1 MLQGLAFLYT
11 GASTTMPGGDR
22 VVSIVATDDSGDTD
36 TQTSVAF
43 ERTIEVNAAPKVDTN
58 TGTTVDEGGS
68 TTITSAMLSS
78 SDSEDTDPADVTYTL
93 TTAPASGTLKLDG
106 TTLEVGDTFTQKD
119 IDDGLVTY
127 DHDGSEGASGGF
139 GFSVKDTTNLTLSSQ
154 SFAITISAVND
165 APELT
170 APASIDVTEDTE
182 TALTGISISDVDAGT
197 GDVTVTFTVGEG
209 ELAATSTADVTVGG
223 TATALTLTGTVA
235 DINAFISGS
244 GLTFTPDAEAS
255 GDVTLTIDVDD
266 GGNTG
271 SGGAKT
277 DTATVTL
284 SVSAVNDAPELTA
297 PPSIS
302 VTEDVETA
310 LTGISISDL
319 DAGSN
324 DVTVTLDVTTGTL
337 SATSGSGV
345 TVGGT
350 ATSLTLTGTVT
361 AINAFIAASG
371 VGYTTAA
378 NATADVTLTVTVD
391 DGGNSGS
398 GGAQTDTATVTLDV
412 TAVNDAPEITAPASI
427 DVTEDTETAL
437 TGISI
442 SDVDAGTG
450 EVTVTFTVGEGEL
463 AAISGS
469 GVTVGGTATALTL
482 TGTVADIN
490 AFISG
495 SALTFTPVANANG
508 DVTLTVDVTDS
519 GNTGSGGAKTDT
531 ASVTLSV
538 SAVND
543 QPTAPA
549 LDNDEVDEN
558 DAGAVIGRV
567 TATDADGDTLTYTVD
582 DARFEIVSVDGV
594 QLLRLKE
601 GVSLDYETEP
611 TVDLVLT
618 VTDPDNASNT
628 TNVTITV
635 RDDGVVTPL
644 PVLTGGNVTEND
656 AGAVVGTLP
665 TLDGISY
672 TVDDTRF
679 EIVESDG
686 RTVLK
691 LKDGISLDREAAA
704 EVTVTIT
711 ATDADN
717 ETRTADVLV
726 RVANV
731 NEAPSQPVLT
741 GGTVAENAAGVA
753 VGTLASTDPDAG
765 DTLTYTVDDSRF
777 EVVGNVL
784 KLKDGV
790 SLDREAAAT
799 IDLVVTVT
807 DGDGLTAERTVT
819 VTVSNVNE
827 APSVP
832 VFTGDGTVAENDAGA
847 AIGTVTTSDP
857 DVDDLA
863 GLSVDD
869 ARFEIVDGQLKLKDG
884 VSLDHESE
892 PTITLV
898 LTATDGGGLTAT
910 RLLTLTV
917 TDVNEA
923 PNAPVLDGNVVVEND
938 IGAVIGNVSGG
949 DPDDGDSVT
958 YTVDDARFEIVGGQ
972 LKLKDGEYLDYEAA
986 TSVDLVITATDV
998 AGLQTQSTVSVK
1010 VLDDTNSAAT
1020 PVLSNTTVTEN
1031 EAGAVI
1037 GTLPVATLNGYIV
1050 DDARFEV
1057 VFIGMTPTLK
1067 LKDGI
1072 SLDHEAEPTVTLQI
1086 TSIYVNDD
1094 AKTGTFVITVADAN
1108 EQVGAPVLDND
1119 SVAEN
1124 AEGAVIGRVSAT
1136 DPDDA
1141 STSFGQKTFTVDDAR
1156 FEIVDG
1162 LLKLKDGISLDHET
1176 EATVTL
1182 NIQVTDGGGLS
1193 DSLVATI
1200 NVTDLNETPST
1211 PVVSGATVA
1220 ENAAGAVIGTVTS
1233 TDPDAGDDLT
1243 YTVNDDRF
1251 EIVDVAGDM
1260 VLKLKDGVSL
1270 DHEAAGS
1277 VALVIT
1283 ATDTGGLSAERVML
1297 VTVTDLNEVPTT
1309 PVLSSNTVQGG
1320 DAGAIVGRVT
1330 ATDPDDAATQEG
1342 RLTFSVDDSRFEIVG
1357 DMLKLKAGESLSVGD
1372 EPTVSLVI
1380 TATDGLG
1387 LASTQTVVLT
1397 VLPDAT
1403 PPVPALPDGI
1413 VSENTPGGVIG
1424 PVRFTDPVDPGVD
1437 VSLTVDD
1444 ARFEIVDVD
1453 GVPTLKLKDGISLDR
1468 EAEASVTLVITA
1480 TTIEGSRSNV
1490 VVIAVD
1496 NVNETPTQPVLTGST
1511 VAENAAGAE
1520 IGTVTGSDPDVGDTL
1535 TFTVDDDRFEIVD
1548 GSLKL
1553 KDGVSLD
1560 HETEASVDLVITATD
1575 ADGLTATRSV
1585 TITVTDVNEAPAQPV
1600 LSGSTVAEN
1609 AAGAVI
1615 GTVTGSDPDDG
1626 DSVTFTVDDAR
1637 FEIVD
1642 GSLKL
1647 KDGVSL
1653 DHEAEASVDLVI
1665 TATDV
1670 DGLRA
1675 TRSVTITVTDVNEAP
1690 AQPVLSGSTV
1700 AENAAGAV
1708 IGTVTGSD
1716 PDDGDSVTFTVDDD
1730 RFEIVDG
1737 ILKLKD
1743 GVSLDYET
1751 EASVDLV
1758 ITATD
1763 ADGLTA
1769 TRSVTIT
1776 VTDVNEA
1783 PAQPVLTGSTVAENA
1798 AGAVIG
1804 TVTGSDPDDGDSVT
1818 FTVDDARFEIVDG
1831 SLKLKDGVSLDH
1843 EAEASVD
1850 LVITATDADGL
1861 TATRSVT
1868 ITVTDVNEAPAQPVL
1883 SGSTVAEN
1891 AAGAVIGTVTGAD
1904 PDDGDTLTFTV
1915 DDDRFEIVDGSL
1927 KLKDGIS
1934 LDYEMEASVDLVI
1947 TATDGD
1953 GLTATR
1959 SVTITVT
1966 DVNEAPA
1973 QPVLSGSTVAENA
1986 AGAVIGTVTGS
1997 DPDDGDSVTFT
2008 VDDDRFEIVDGSLK
2022 LKDGVSLDYETEA
2035 SVDLVI
2041 TATDADGLTATRS
2054 VTITV
2059 TDVNETPTQPVLTG
2073 STVAENAAG
2082 AVIGTVTGS
2091 DPDDGDS
2098 ITFTVDDDRFEIVD
2112 GSLKLKDGIVLD
2124 YETEPSVNLVITA
2137 TDGDGLTATRAVTIT
2152 VVDDGIVA
2160 PTPVLDGGIV
2170 AENAAGAIIGS
2181 LPDIGDGSYA
2191 VDDARFEIVER
2202 DGVQLLKLKD
2212 GISLDHEAAAE
2223 VVVRLTATGGD
2234 GGTAEGDVT
2243 IRVTDVNEA
2252 PAQPVLDGATVA
2264 ENAAG
2269 ATIGRVTATDP
2280 DDPAVSF
2287 GQKTFTVD
2295 DARFEIV
2302 GGVLKLKDGVSLDHE
2317 AEATVDLVLTVTDGG
2332 GLTASRTVTLTVS
2345 DVNEAPAAPSL
2356 SGTTV
2361 AENAAG
2367 AVVGVVTC
2375 TDPDGD
2381 ALTYTVDDTR
2391 FEIVDIDGAQTLKLK
2406 DGIALDHEGE
2416 PEVTVVITAR
2426 DPGGLSTPMIVT
2438 LTVGDVNEAPAAPV
2452 LSGTVLPENTAGA
2465 VVGTVTG
2472 SDPDAGDSVTFTV
2485 DDARFEIVDG
2495 QLKLKDGVSVDFE
2508 TEASIDLVITATDG
2522 DGLTATRAVTI
2533 TVVDDAVTPVP
2544 PVLTGGS
2551 LAENVAGA
2559 VAGTLPDPAGGS
2571 FSVDDARF
2579 EIVDLDGTWTLKLKD
2594 GVALDH
2600 EAAASVTLTLTS
2612 TGSDGGT
2619 LTSTVVITVGDVN
2632 EAPAAPVLDAATV
2645 AENAAGASI
2654 GRVTATDPDDPAV
2667 SFGQKTFSVD
2677 DARFEIVGGVLKLK
2691 DGVSLDHEAAAS
2703 IDLVLTVTDGGG
2715 LTASRT
2721 VTITVTDVNEAPAQP
2736 VLSGA
2741 TVAENAAGAVIG
2753 TVTGSDPDAGDML
2766 TFSVDDSRF
2775 EIVDGTLKLKD
2786 GIALDHEVE
2795 ASVQLTITA
2804 TDAAGLAASRSVTI
2818 TVGDVNEAPTAP
2830 ALDGNSVVEN
2840 LPGAVIGVVSAGD
2853 PDAGDTLTYTVDDAR
2868 FEIVGDVLKLKAGVS
2883 LDFET
2888 EPSVDLVI
2896 TATDAGGLATST
2908 TVQVTVID
2916 DGVTAPLPVLSGG
2929 VVAENAAGALIG
2941 TLPGGAGVSYT
2952 VDDARFEIIDR
2963 DGVPTLKLKDG
2974 VSVDHEAEASITL
2987 RITSQVSEGD
2997 TATAEVLIRVTDVNE
3012 APAAPTVAG
3021 SSLPEN
3027 TTGAVVGRVSALDP
3041 DDAATSAGQL
3051 TFTVDDAR
3059 FEIVS
3064 GVLKLKDGI
3073 ALDHEAEPSVDLV
3086 LTVTDGG
3093 GLTASRTVTITVT
3106 DVNEA
3111 PAQPVLSGSTV
3122 AENVAGAVVG
3132 TVSGTDPDAGDTLTF
3147 TVDDARFEIVDLD
3160 GTWTLKLKDG
3170 VSLDYES
3177 AAGLTLVIT
3186 ATDAGGLTASRLVT
3200 VTVTDVNEAP
3210 AAPALDGS
3218 VVPEGVA
3225 GAGIGTVTATDPDD
3239 DALTYTVDDARFEI
3253 VDGVLKLKD
3262 GISLDAETE
3271 ASVDL
3276 VITATDPDG
3285 LSASATVTITVLDD
3299 GVTPTVPVLT
3309 GRTVAENLAGGV
3321 IGTLPDPNGGSFSV
3335 DDARFE
3341 IVDLDGTWTLK
3352 LKDGVSLDHEAEASV
3367 RLVITST
3374 AVDDTTLSS
3383 TVTITVSDVNE
3394 VPGAP
3399 ALDAGTVAE
3408 NAAGAVIGR
3417 VTASDPDSGSTA
3429 NGRLTYTVDDAR
3441 FEIVGG
3447 VLKLKDGV
3455 SLDHEA
3461 AATVDLVLTVT
3472 DGGGLTASRTVTI
3485 TVSDV
3490 NEAPAAPS
3498 VSGTGVAE
3506 NAPGAV
3512 VGAVTCTDPDGDALT
3527 YTVDDSRF
3535 EIVDIDGI
3543 QTLKLKD
3550 GVALDHESDPTVTLV
3565 VTARDPGGLATA
3577 MIVTLAVGDVNE
3589 APTVPVVTGDAVQGG
3604 SEGAIVGRVS
3614 ASDPDDPLTANGR
3627 LTYTVDDA
3635 RFEIVGGVL
3644 KLKDGVVIS
3653 AADEASVSLVITVTD
3668 GGGLSASTTVDLTV
3682 RPDTTPPV
3690 PVIADGRVPENAPGA
3705 VVGVIGFLEDVDP
3718 GVDVTVAV
3726 DDARFEVVTQDGSF
3740 VLKLKDGVALDHEAA
3755 DRVTLLLTT
3764 TTIEGTRSSVVT
3776 IAVGDVNEAPSAPV
3790 LSVTTVPE
3798 DAQVIGRV
3806 TATDPDAAETL
3817 TFSVNDPRFEIV
3829 GGELRLVAGET
3840 LDHEGEPFVDLVIT
3854 VTDKGGLTASTAVR
3868 LTVTDVPEAPTTPV
3882 LEGGD
3887 IPENEPG
3894 VAIGTVTADDPDGKG
3909 LTFTVDDDRFEVV
3922 AGVLK
3927 LKDGV
3932 SLDYETEGSVS
3943 VVITATAANGFSAS
3957 ETYVLQVLD
3966 GNDAPTAPV
3975 LDGSSVPENQ
3985 AGAVIGTVTATD
3997 QDADDELA
4005 FTVDDDRFEIV
4016 DGQLKLKDGVSLDY
4030 ETEPTVTLVLTVTDR
4045 EAVSVSTTVTI
4056 GVIDDGIVPP
4066 TPVLDGTTVPENAEG
4081 AVVGTL
4087 PDVAGAS
4094 YTVDD
4099 ARFEVVEL
4107 DGTWTLKLKDGI
4119 ALDHEAAAEITLRI
4133 TASGADGGTV
4143 SALVLVRVLDVDE
4156 APAAPVL
4163 DGDTVAENAAGGVIG
4178 RVTATDPDGADTGNG
4193 RLTYGVDDARFEI
4206 VGGVLKLKDGVAL
4219 DHEAEPVVD
4228 LVITVTDGGGLTA
4241 TRSVTITVT
4250 DVNEAPAAPV
4260 VSGSSVAE
4268 NAAGAVIGSVTAG
4281 DPDGDAL
4288 TFTVDDARFEIV
4300 GGQLKLKDGI
4310 ALDHE
4315 AEPSVALVLTATDAG
4330 GLSATRVVVVTVTDV
4345 NEAPAQPVLSASL
4358 VGENQPGAV
4367 IGTISAS
4374 DPDGDA
4380 LTFSVDDARFEI
4392 VDGQLKLKDGVALD
4406 FETEPTVDLVITA
4419 QDAGGLTSSLTVT
4432 ITVVDDGMQP
4442 VVPVLTGST
4451 VPENAAGAVIGT
4463 LPDPEG
4469 GSFTVDDARFE
4480 IVEADGSFVLKLKDG
4495 IALDH
4500 EAAATI
4506 DLVITSTDIEGHSL
4520 DAPITIRVTNV
4531 NEAPAAPVLA
4541 GDTVAENA
4549 AGGVIGRVTTT
4560 DTDAGDTASYAVDDA
4575 RFEIVGGVLKLK
4587 DGVTLDHEAE
4597 PVVDLVIT
4605 VTDAG
4610 GLTATRSVTITVT
4623 DVNEAPAAP
4632 VVSGSTVAE
4641 NAAGAVIGTVTA
4653 TDPDGDALSYAVD
4666 DARFEIVD
4674 GQLKLKDGIA
4684 LDHEAE
4690 PSVTLVL
4697 TATDGDGLATTSL
4710 ITLAVTNVNE
4720 APSAPAVAGDAV
4732 QGGEAGAVVGR
4743 VTAGDPDQG
4752 DALTYTV
4759 DDARFEVVDGVLKL
4773 KDGVTLDAGDTASVD
4788 LVVTV
4793 TDRGGLSAATAITV
4807 AVRADATPPVPVLA
4821 DGRVDE
4827 NTQGGIV
4834 GAVGFLE
4841 DVDPGVEVTLS
4852 VNDARFEIVEID
4864 GQAVLKLKDGVS
4876 LDHEAAD
4883 RITLVITATTIE
4895 GSRSAA
4901 VVIAVGDVNEAPAVP
4916 VIDNRTVAENAPGAV
4931 VGTIT
4936 VSDPDAAASDFGS
4949 LEVSVD
4955 DARFEVVER
4964 DGALVLKLKDGVS
4977 LDHEAGLGVTL
4988 TLTVADGGGL
4998 STSRTVEILV
5008 TDVAEAPTAPVLD
5021 GATVAENA
5029 PGAVIG
5035 TVSAS
5040 DPDVGE
5046 APVITVDDARFEI
5059 VDGRLKLKDGIA
5071 LDHEGEPTVTLVL
5084 TATDATGLA
5093 TSTTVVITVGD
5104 VNEAPSAPV
5113 LLDDRV
5119 GENEPGGVVGGVSVD
5134 DPDLG
5139 DIVTVTVDDA
5149 RFEVV
5154 EVDGA
5159 LVLKLKDG
5167 VSLDYET
5174 DGTID
5179 LVLTAT
5185 DAGGLTASRSV
5196 TITVGDVDESP
5207 SAPVLDGGSVAENAA
5222 GGIIGQV
5229 SVDDTGVPGEV
5240 TWTVDDDRFEIV
5252 EVDGVQTLKL
5262 KDGVSLDHEAE
5273 GSVRLVISVTN
5284 AGGITARSV
5293 VDISVTDVNEAP
5305 VLAEPGTVRI
5315 LATGQVVIDGSVLEA
5330 TDPDGDALVFRFDGE
5345 TRYGTFYLNGVAQSA
5360 GFTVS
5365 AADIAAGR
5373 LVYRPSV
5380 ETAAAGAPGRPDFVE
5395 TVTVT
5400 AGDGALESGSVTLTV
5415 AIEPI
5420 PVDVLPEE
5428 NEVPVAVVIPIPPDV
5443 TLAEST
5449 FGRIEL
5455 VLRDRFYETAIV
5467 EYAREAHR
5475 AASGFERE
5483 RILGDYTA
5491 LMARSLIS
5499 DLAIDTTFDS
5509 ELVTTF
5515 FGDLLRQV
5523 DAIAA
5528 TGVSVDKVVLNVIRG
5543 GQPVPA
5549 EAGPPVVFPAEALP
5563 QPPAPA
5569 EGETE
5574 QGEVPEGEGQQGAD
5588 LRGQT
5593 ADDTLAWIEPDL
5605 VLLARLIDGD
5615 DAATDAVLA
5624 EAGFSASLRQAA
5636 TSFDRE
5642 VEALAGALGQGPAV
5656 RVARG

>member
-1 MLQGLAFLYT
+1 M
-11 GASTTMPGGDR
+11 
-22 VVSIVATDDSGDTD
+22 
-36 TQTSVAF
+36 
-43 ERTIEVNAAPKVDTN
+43 
-58 TGTTVDEGGS
+58 DEGGS

>member
-1 MLQGLAFLYT
+1 M
-11 GASTTMPGGDR
+11 
-22 VVSIVATDDSGDTD
+22 
-36 TQTSVAF
+36 TSV
-43 ERTIEVNAAPKVDTN
+43 
-58 TGTTVDEGGS
+58 
-68 TTITSAMLSS
+68 MLSS

-139 GFSVKDTTNLTLSSQ
+139 GFSVKDTTNLSVTGQ

-182 TALTGISISDVDAGT
+182 TALTGISISDADAGSS
-197 GDVTVTFTVGEG
+197 DVTVTFTVGEG
-209 ELAATSTADVTVGG
+209 ALAATSTVDVTVGG

-271 SGGAKT
+271 SGGA
-277 DTATVTL
+277 
-284 SVSAVNDAPELTA
+284 
-297 PPSIS
+297 
-302 VTEDVETA
+302 
-310 LTGISISDL
+310 
-319 DAGSN
+319 
-324 DVTVTLDVTTGTL
+324 
-337 SATSGSGV
+337 
-345 TVGGT
+345 
-350 ATSLTLTGTVT
+350 
-361 AINAFIAASG
+361 
-371 VGYTTAA
+371 
-378 NATADVTLTVTVD
+378 
-391 DGGNSGS
+391 
-398 GGAQTDTATVTLDV
+398 QTDTAT
-412 TAVNDAPEITAPASI
+412 
-427 DVTEDTETAL
+427 
-437 TGISI
+437 
-442 SDVDAGTG
+442 
-450 EVTVTFTVGEGEL
+450 
-463 AAISGS
+463 
-469 GVTVGGTATALTL
+469 
-482 TGTVADIN
+482 
-490 AFISG
+490 
-495 SALTFTPVANANG
+495 
-508 DVTLTVDVTDS
+508 
-519 GNTGSGGAKTDT
+519 
-531 ASVTLSV
+531 VTLSV

-618 VTDPDNASNT
+618 VTDPDNASNA
-628 TNVTITV
+628 TNVTITI
-635 RDDGVVTPL
+635 RDDGVITPL

-656 AGAVVGTLP
+656 TGAVVGTLP

-847 AIGTVTTSDP
+847 VIGSVTTSDP

-1141 STSFGQKTFTVDDAR
+1141 STSSGQKTFTVDDAR

-1548 GSLKL
+1548 GTLKL

-1560 HETEASVDLVITATD
+1560 YETEASVDLVITATD

-1600 LSGSTVAEN
+1600 LTGSTVAEN

-1737 ILKLKD
+1737 SLKLKD
-1743 GVSLDYET
+1743 GVSLDHET

-1783 PAQPVLTGSTVAENA
+1783 PAQPVLSGSTVAENA

-1818 FTVDDARFEIVDG
+1818 FTVDDDRFEIVDG

-1843 EAEASVD
+1843 EAEASVDLVITATDVDGLRATRSVTITVTDVNEAPAQPVLSGSTVAENAAGAVIGTVTGSDPDDGDSVTFTVDDDRFEIVDGILKLKDGVSLDHETEASVDLVITATDADGLTATRSVTITVTDVNEAPAQPVLSGSTVAENATGTVIGTVTGSDPDDGDSVTFTVDDDRFEIVDGILKLKDGVSLDHETEASVD

-1934 LDYEMEASVDLVI
+1934 LDHEMEASVDLVI

-2041 TATDADGLTATRS
+2041 TATDGDGLTATRS

-3210 AAPALDGS
+3210 AAPTLDGS

-3506 NAPGAV
+3506 NTPGAV

-3790 LSVTTVPE
+3790 LSGTVVPE

-3829 GGELRLVAGET
+3829 DGELRLVAGET

-3922 AGVLK
+3922 GGVLK

-3957 ETYVLQVLD
+3957 ETYALQVLD

-3985 AGAVIGTVTATD
+3985 AGAVIGTVTAID
-3997 QDADDELA
+3997 QDADDELT

-4560 DTDAGDTASYAVDDA
+4560 DPDAGDTASYAVDDA

-4743 VTAGDPDQG
+4743 VTAGDPDRG

-4807 AVRADATPPVPVLA
+4807 TVRADATPPVPVLA

-4841 DVDPGVEVTLS
+4841 DVDPGVDVTLS

-5059 VDGRLKLKDGIA
+5059 VDGQLKLKDGIA

-5093 TSTTVVITVGD
+5093 TSTTVVITIGD

>member
-1 MLQGLAFLYT
+1 MPTTMASAITTRRAAGTLTLSGTASVADYQTVLQGAAFLYT

-68 TTITSAMLSS
+68 TTITSVMLSS

-139 GFSVKDTTNLTLSSQ
+139 GFSVKDTTNLSVTGQ

-182 TALTGISISDVDAGT
+182 TALTGISISDADAGSS
-197 GDVTVTFTVGEG
+197 DVTVTFTVGEG
-209 ELAATSTADVTVGG
+209 ALAATSTVDVTVGG

-271 SGGAKT
+271 SGGA
-277 DTATVTL
+277 
-284 SVSAVNDAPELTA
+284 
-297 PPSIS
+297 
-302 VTEDVETA
+302 
-310 LTGISISDL
+310 
-319 DAGSN
+319 
-324 DVTVTLDVTTGTL
+324 
-337 SATSGSGV
+337 
-345 TVGGT
+345 
-350 ATSLTLTGTVT
+350 
-361 AINAFIAASG
+361 
-371 VGYTTAA
+371 
-378 NATADVTLTVTVD
+378 
-391 DGGNSGS
+391 
-398 GGAQTDTATVTLDV
+398 QTDTAT
-412 TAVNDAPEITAPASI
+412 
-427 DVTEDTETAL
+427 
-437 TGISI
+437 
-442 SDVDAGTG
+442 
-450 EVTVTFTVGEGEL
+450 
-463 AAISGS
+463 
-469 GVTVGGTATALTL
+469 
-482 TGTVADIN
+482 
-490 AFISG
+490 
-495 SALTFTPVANANG
+495 
-508 DVTLTVDVTDS
+508 
-519 GNTGSGGAKTDT
+519 
-531 ASVTLSV
+531 VTLSV

-618 VTDPDNASNT
+618 VTDPDNASNA
-628 TNVTITV
+628 TNVTITI
-635 RDDGVVTPL
+635 RDDGVITPL

-656 AGAVVGTLP
+656 TGAVVGTLP

-847 AIGTVTTSDP
+847 VIGSVTTSDP

-1141 STSFGQKTFTVDDAR
+1141 STSSGQKTFTVDDAR

-1548 GSLKL
+1548 GTLKL

-1560 HETEASVDLVITATD
+1560 YETEASVDLVITATD

-1600 LSGSTVAEN
+1600 LTGSTVAEN

-1737 ILKLKD
+1737 SLKLKD
-1743 GVSLDYET
+1743 GVSLDHET

-1783 PAQPVLTGSTVAENA
+1783 PAQPVLSGSTVAENA

-1818 FTVDDARFEIVDG
+1818 FTVDDDRFEIVDG

-1843 EAEASVD
+1843 EAEASVDLVITATDVDGLRATRSVTITVTDVNEAPAQPVLSGSTVAENAAGAVIGTVTGSDPDDGDSVTFTVDDDRFEIVDGILKLKDGVSLDHETEASVDLVITATDADGLTATRSVTITVTDVNEAPAQPVLSGSTVAENATGTVIGTVTGSDPDDGDSVTFTVDDDRFEIVDGILKLKDGVSLDHETEASVD

-1934 LDYEMEASVDLVI
+1934 LDHEMEASVDLVI

-2041 TATDADGLTATRS
+2041 TATDGDGLTATRS

-3210 AAPALDGS
+3210 AAPTLDGS

-3506 NAPGAV
+3506 NTPGAV

-3790 LSVTTVPE
+3790 LSGTVVPE

-3829 GGELRLVAGET
+3829 DGELRLVAGET

-3922 AGVLK
+3922 GGVLK

-3957 ETYVLQVLD
+3957 ETYALQVLD

-3985 AGAVIGTVTATD
+3985 AGAVIGTVTAID
-3997 QDADDELA
+3997 QDADDELT

-4560 DTDAGDTASYAVDDA
+4560 DPDAGDTASYAVDDA

-4743 VTAGDPDQG
+4743 VTAGDPDRG

-4807 AVRADATPPVPVLA
+4807 TVRADATPPVPVLA

-4841 DVDPGVEVTLS
+4841 DVDPGVDVTLS

-5059 VDGRLKLKDGIA
+5059 VDGQLKLKDGIA

-5093 TSTTVVITVGD
+5093 TSTTVVITIGD

>member
-1 MLQGLAFLYT
+1 M
-11 GASTTMPGGDR
+11 
-22 VVSIVATDDSGDTD
+22 
-36 TQTSVAF
+36 
-43 ERTIEVNAAPKVDTN
+43 
-58 TGTTVDEGGS
+58 
-68 TTITSAMLSS
+68 
-78 SDSEDTDPADVTYTL
+78 
-93 TTAPASGTLKLDG
+93 
-106 TTLEVGDTFTQKD
+106 
-119 IDDGLVTY
+119 
-127 DHDGSEGASGGF
+127 
-139 GFSVKDTTNLTLSSQ
+139 
-154 SFAITISAVND
+154 
-165 APELT
+165 
-170 APASIDVTEDTE
+170 
-182 TALTGISISDVDAGT
+182 
-197 GDVTVTFTVGEG
+197 
-209 ELAATSTADVTVGG
+209 
-223 TATALTLTGTVA
+223 
-235 DINAFISGS
+235 
-244 GLTFTPDAEAS
+244 
-255 GDVTLTIDVDD
+255 
-266 GGNTG
+266 
-271 SGGAKT
+271 
-277 DTATVTL
+277 
-284 SVSAVNDAPELTA
+284 
-297 PPSIS
+297 
-302 VTEDVETA
+302 
-310 LTGISISDL
+310 
-319 DAGSN
+319 
-324 DVTVTLDVTTGTL
+324 
-337 SATSGSGV
+337 
-345 TVGGT
+345 
-350 ATSLTLTGTVT
+350 
-361 AINAFIAASG
+361 
-371 VGYTTAA
+371 
-378 NATADVTLTVTVD
+378 
-391 DGGNSGS
+391 
-398 GGAQTDTATVTLDV
+398 
-412 TAVNDAPEITAPASI
+412 
-427 DVTEDTETAL
+427 
-437 TGISI
+437 
-442 SDVDAGTG
+442 
-450 EVTVTFTVGEGEL
+450 
-463 AAISGS
+463 
-469 GVTVGGTATALTL
+469 
-482 TGTVADIN
+482 
-490 AFISG
+490 
-495 SALTFTPVANANG
+495 
-508 DVTLTVDVTDS
+508 
-519 GNTGSGGAKTDT
+519 
-531 ASVTLSV
+531 
-538 SAVND
+538 
-543 QPTAPA
+543 
-549 LDNDEVDEN
+549 
-558 DAGAVIGRV
+558 
-567 TATDADGDTLTYTVD
+567 
-582 DARFEIVSVDGV
+582 
-594 QLLRLKE
+594 
-601 GVSLDYETEP
+601 
-611 TVDLVLT
+611 
-618 VTDPDNASNT
+618 
-628 TNVTITV
+628 
-635 RDDGVVTPL
+635 
-644 PVLTGGNVTEND
+644 
-656 AGAVVGTLP
+656 
-665 TLDGISY
+665 
-672 TVDDTRF
+672 
-679 EIVESDG
+679 
-686 RTVLK
+686 
-691 LKDGISLDREAAA
+691 
-704 EVTVTIT
+704 
-711 ATDADN
+711 
-717 ETRTADVLV
+717 
-726 RVANV
+726 
-731 NEAPSQPVLT
+731 
-741 GGTVAENAAGVA
+741 
-753 VGTLASTDPDAG
+753 
-765 DTLTYTVDDSRF
+765 
-777 EVVGNVL
+777 
-784 KLKDGV
+784 
-790 SLDREAAAT
+790 
-799 IDLVVTVT
+799 
-807 DGDGLTAERTVT
+807 
-819 VTVSNVNE
+819 
-827 APSVP
+827 
-832 VFTGDGTVAENDAGA
+832 
-847 AIGTVTTSDP
+847 
-857 DVDDLA
+857 
-863 GLSVDD
+863 
-869 ARFEIVDGQLKLKDG
+869 
-884 VSLDHESE
+884 
-892 PTITLV
+892 
-898 LTATDGGGLTAT
+898 
-910 RLLTLTV
+910 
-917 TDVNEA
+917 
-923 PNAPVLDGNVVVEND
+923 
-938 IGAVIGNVSGG
+938 
-949 DPDDGDSVT
+949 
-958 YTVDDARFEIVGGQ
+958 
-972 LKLKDGEYLDYEAA
+972 
-986 TSVDLVITATDV
+986 
-998 AGLQTQSTVSVK
+998 
-1010 VLDDTNSAAT
+1010 
-1020 PVLSNTTVTEN
+1020 
-1031 EAGAVI
+1031 
-1037 GTLPVATLNGYIV
+1037 
-1050 DDARFEV
+1050 
-1057 VFIGMTPTLK
+1057 
-1067 LKDGI
+1067 
-1072 SLDHEAEPTVTLQI
+1072 
-1086 TSIYVNDD
+1086 
-1094 AKTGTFVITVADAN
+1094 
-1108 EQVGAPVLDND
+1108 
-1119 SVAEN
+1119 
-1124 AEGAVIGRVSAT
+1124 
-1136 DPDDA
+1136 
-1141 STSFGQKTFTVDDAR
+1141 
-1156 FEIVDG
+1156 
-1162 LLKLKDGISLDHET
+1162 
-1176 EATVTL
+1176 
-1182 NIQVTDGGGLS
+1182 
-1193 DSLVATI
+1193 
-1200 NVTDLNETPST
+1200 
-1211 PVVSGATVA
+1211 
-1220 ENAAGAVIGTVTS
+1220 
-1233 TDPDAGDDLT
+1233 
-1243 YTVNDDRF
+1243 
-1251 EIVDVAGDM
+1251 
-1260 VLKLKDGVSL
+1260 
-1270 DHEAAGS
+1270 
-1277 VALVIT
+1277 
-1283 ATDTGGLSAERVML
+1283 
-1297 VTVTDLNEVPTT
+1297 
-1309 PVLSSNTVQGG
+1309 
-1320 DAGAIVGRVT
+1320 
-1330 ATDPDDAATQEG
+1330 
-1342 RLTFSVDDSRFEIVG
+1342 
-1357 DMLKLKAGESLSVGD
+1357 
-1372 EPTVSLVI
+1372 I
-1380 TATDGLG
+1380 TATDG
-1387 LASTQTVVLT
+1387 
-1397 VLPDAT
+1397 
-1403 PPVPALPDGI
+1403 
-1413 VSENTPGGVIG
+1413 
-1424 PVRFTDPVDPGVD
+1424 
-1437 VSLTVDD
+1437 
-1444 ARFEIVDVD
+1444 
-1453 GVPTLKLKDGISLDR
+1453 
-1468 EAEASVTLVITA
+1468 
-1480 TTIEGSRSNV
+1480 
-1490 VVIAVD
+1490 
-1496 NVNETPTQPVLTGST
+1496 
-1511 VAENAAGAE
+1511 
-1520 IGTVTGSDPDVGDTL
+1520 
-1535 TFTVDDDRFEIVD
+1535 
-1548 GSLKL
+1548 
-1553 KDGVSLD
+1553 
-1560 HETEASVDLVITATD
+1560 
-1575 ADGLTATRSV
+1575 DGLTATRSV
-1585 TITVTDVNEAPAQPV
+1585 TITVTDVNEAP
-1600 LSGSTVAEN
+1600 T
-1609 AAGAVI
+1609 
-1615 GTVTGSDPDDG
+1615 
-1626 DSVTFTVDDAR
+1626 
-1637 FEIVD
+1637 
-1642 GSLKL
+1642 
-1647 KDGVSL
+1647 
-1653 DHEAEASVDLVI
+1653 
-1665 TATDV
+1665 
-1670 DGLRA
+1670 
-1675 TRSVTITVTDVNEAP
+1675 
-1690 AQPVLSGSTV
+1690 
-1700 AENAAGAV
+1700 
-1708 IGTVTGSD
+1708 
-1716 PDDGDSVTFTVDDD
+1716 
-1730 RFEIVDG
+1730 
-1737 ILKLKD
+1737 
-1743 GVSLDYET
+1743 
-1751 EASVDLV
+1751 
-1758 ITATD
+1758 
-1763 ADGLTA
+1763 
-1769 TRSVTIT
+1769 
-1776 VTDVNEA
+1776 
-1783 PAQPVLTGSTVAENA
+1783 QPVLTGSTVAENA

-1818 FTVDDARFEIVDG
+1818 FTVDDDRFEIVDG

-1883 SGSTVAEN
+1883 TGSTVAEN
-1891 AAGAVIGTVTGAD
+1891 AAGAGIGAVTGSD
-1904 PDDGDTLTFTV
+1904 PDAGDTLTFTV

-1927 KLKDGIS
+1927 KLKDGI
-1934 LDYEMEASVDLVI
+1934 A
-1947 TATDGD
+1947 
-1953 GLTATR
+1953 
-1959 SVTITVT
+1959 
-1966 DVNEAPA
+1966 
-1973 QPVLSGSTVAENA
+1973 
-1986 AGAVIGTVTGS
+1986 
-1997 DPDDGDSVTFT
+1997 
-2008 VDDDRFEIVDGSLK
+2008 
-2022 LKDGVSLDYETEA
+2022 LDYETEP

-2041 TATDADGLTATRS
+2041 TATDA
-2054 VTITV
+2054 
-2059 TDVNETPTQPVLTG
+2059 
-2073 STVAENAAG
+2073 
-2082 AVIGTVTGS
+2082 
-2091 DPDDGDS
+2091 
-2098 ITFTVDDDRFEIVD
+2098 
-2112 GSLKLKDGIVLD
+2112 
-2124 YETEPSVNLVITA
+2124 
-2137 TDGDGLTATRAVTIT
+2137 DGLTATRAVTIT

-2252 PAQPVLDGATVA
+2252 PAQPVLDAATVA

-2317 AEATVDLVLTVTDGG
+2317 EAATVDLVLTVTDGG
-2332 GLTASRTVTLTVS
+2332 GLTASRTVTITVS

-2367 AVVGVVTC
+2367 AAVGVVTC

-2381 ALTYTVDDTR
+2381 ALTYTVDDAR

-2508 TEASIDLVITATDG
+2508 TEASIDLVITTTDG

-2551 LAENVAGA
+2551 VAENAAGA

-2632 EAPAAPVLDAATV
+2632 EAPAQPVLDAATV
-2645 AENAAGASI
+2645 AENAAGATI
-2654 GRVTATDPDDPAV
+2654 GRVTATDPDDPSV

-2691 DGVSLDHEAAAS
+2691 DGVSLDHEAGAS

-2715 LTASRT
+2715 LSASRT

-2753 TVTGSDPDAGDML
+2753 TVTGIDPDAGDTL
-2766 TFSVDDSRF
+2766 TFTVDDSRF

-2804 TDAAGLAASRSVTI
+2804 TDAAGLTASRSVTI

-2830 ALDGNSVVEN
+2830 ALDGKSVVEN

-2908 TVQVTVID
+2908 TVQVTVVD

-2929 VVAENAAGALIG
+2929 VVAENAPGALIG

-2974 VSVDHEAEASITL
+2974 ISVDHEAEASITL
-2987 RITSQVSEGD
+2987 RITSEVSEGD

-3012 APAAPTVAG
+3012 APSAPTVGG

-3027 TTGAVVGRVSALDP
+3027 TAGAVVGRVSAVDP

-3051 TFTVDDAR
+3051 TYTVDDAR

-3073 ALDHEAEPSVDLV
+3073 TLDHEAEPSVDLV

-3093 GLTASRTVTITVT
+3093 GLTASRMVTITVT

-3111 PAQPVLSGSTV
+3111 PAQPVVSGGTV
-3122 AENVAGAVVG
+3122 TENVAGAVVG

-3147 TVDDARFEIVDLD
+3147 TVDDARFEIVD
-3160 GTWTLKLKDG
+3160 GVLKLKDG
-3170 VSLDYES
+3170 VSLDHETT
-3177 AAGLTLVIT
+3177 AELTLVVT

-3200 VTVTDVNEAP
+3200 VVVADVNEAP
-3210 AAPALDGS
+3210 AAPTLDGS

-3352 LKDGVSLDHEAEASV
+3352 LKDGVVLDHEAAASI

-3399 ALDAGTVAE
+3399 VLDAATVAE

-3429 NGRLTYTVDDAR
+3429 NGRLTFTVDDAR

-3535 EIVDIDGI
+3535 EIVDIDGV

-3550 GVALDHESDPTVTLV
+3550 GIALDHESDPTVTLV

-3790 LSVTTVPE
+3790 LSETVVPE

-3829 GGELRLVAGET
+3829 DGELRLVAGEF

-3868 LTVTDVPEAPTTPV
+3868 LTVTDAPEAPTTPV

-3909 LTFTVDDDRFEVV
+3909 MTFTVDDDRFEVV
-3922 AGVLK
+3922 GGVLK

-3932 SLDYETEGSVS
+3932 SLDYETEPSVTI
-3943 VVITATAANGFSAS
+3943 VITATVANGFSAS
-3957 ETYVLQVLD
+3957 GTYVLQVLD
-3966 GNDAPTAPV
+3966 GNDAPSAPV

-3997 QDADDELA
+3997 QDADDELT

-4030 ETEPTVTLVLTVTDR
+4030 EAEPTVTLVLTVTDR
-4045 EAVSVSTTVTI
+4045 EAISASTTVTI

-4066 TPVLDGTTVPENAEG
+4066 TPVLDGTTVPENAAG

-4099 ARFEVVEL
+4099 ARFEIAEL
-4107 DGTWTLKLKDGI
+4107 DGSWTLKLKDGI
-4119 ALDHEAAAEITLRI
+4119 ALDHETAAEITLRI
-4133 TASGADGGTV
+4133 TASGADGGTA

-4228 LVITVTDGGGLTA
+4228 LVITVTDGGGLSA

-4260 VSGSSVAE
+4260 LSGSTVAE

-4288 TFTVDDARFEIV
+4288 TFTVDDARFEIID
-4300 GGQLKLKDGI
+4300 GQLKLKDGV

-4367 IGTISAS
+4367 IGDVSAG

-4380 LTFSVDDARFEI
+4380 LTFNVDDARFEI

-4419 QDAGGLTSSLTVT
+4419 QDAGGLTGSLTVT

-4451 VPENAAGAVIGT
+4451 VAENAAGAVIGT

-4500 EAAATI
+4500 EAAATL
-4506 DLVITSTDIEGHSL
+4506 DLVITSTDIEGHSI

-4560 DTDAGDTASYAVDDA
+4560 DPDAGDTASYAVDDA

-4587 DGVTLDHEAE
+4587 DGVSLDHEAE

-4610 GLTATRSVTITVT
+4610 GLVATRSVTITVT

-4641 NAAGAVIGTVTA
+4641 NDAGAVIGTVTA
-4653 TDPDGDALSYAVD
+4653 TDPDGDALSYTVD

-4720 APSAPAVAGDAV
+4720 APTAPAVAGDVV

-4807 AVRADATPPVPVLA
+4807 TVRADATPPVPVLA

-4883 RITLVITATTIE
+4883 RITLVIKATTIE

-4988 TLTVADGGGL
+4988 TLTVTDGGGL

-5029 PGAVIG
+5029 AGAVIG

-5046 APVITVDDARFEI
+5046 APVITVDDARFEV
-5059 VDGRLKLKDGIA
+5059 VDGQLKLKDGLA

-5119 GENEPGGVVGGVSVD
+5119 GENEPGGVVGGISVD

-5139 DIVTVTVDDA
+5139 DTVTVTVDDA

-5252 EVDGVQTLKL
+5252 EVDGIQTLKL

-5293 VDISVTDVNEAP
+5293 VDIAVTDVNEAP

-5345 TRYGTFYLNGVAQSA
+5345 TRYGTFYLNGVAQTA

-5380 ETAAAGAPGRPDFVE
+5380 DTAAAGAPGRPDFVE

-5400 AGDGALESGSVTLTV
+5400 AGDGALESASVTLTV

-5420 PVDVLPEE
+5420 PIDVLPEE

-5443 TLAEST
+5443 TLAESS

-5515 FGDLLRQV
+5515 FGDLLRRV

-5528 TGVSVDKVVLNVIRG
+5528 TGVSIDRVVVNVVRE

-5574 QGEVPEGEGQQGAD
+5574 QGGAPEGEGQQGAD